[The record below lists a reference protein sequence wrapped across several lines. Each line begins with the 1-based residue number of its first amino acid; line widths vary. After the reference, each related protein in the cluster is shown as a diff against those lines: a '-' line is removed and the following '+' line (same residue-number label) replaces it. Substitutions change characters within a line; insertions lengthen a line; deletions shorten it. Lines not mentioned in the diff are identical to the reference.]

1 MQPVYDDGTTALIP
15 WQLAAPGWSHSEGSD
30 TQWVYYRNTHL
41 GITQAYLLVDPLSPV
56 WRPGALEGKYS
67 LYFRNGAYDYSIGGW
82 VNAFVA
88 QTGLIPAESRS
99 VRLLATGLFRAYV
112 NGTEI
117 PMVSLGGNAYGG
129 DVSRFAGTV
138 AELKILNAAR
148 PIAQEVSLPVIA
160 DAIQFS
166 PVQIPEPSSLALSVF
181 LGCFAV
187 HLLRG
192 RCAKP

>member
-1 MQPVYDDGTTALIP
+1 LIA

-30 TQWVYYRNTHL
+30 TQGVYYRDTHV
-41 GITQAYLLVDPLSPV
+41 GTTQAYLLVDPLSPV
-56 WRPGALEGKYS
+56 WRPGALEGAYS
-67 LYFRNGAYDYSIGGW
+67 LYFRNGISNYYVGGW

-88 QTGLIPAESRS
+88 QTGLIPADSRS
-99 VRLLATGLFRAYV
+99 VRLLATGIFRVYV

-117 PMVSLGGNAYGG
+117 PMVSLGGSAYGG
-129 DVSRFAGTV
+129 DVTGFAGTV
-138 AELKILNAAR
+138 AQLKILNAAR
-148 PIAQEVSLPVIA
+148 PIAEEVSVPVIA

-187 HLLRG
+187 HLLRS
-192 RCAKP
+192 RRAKP